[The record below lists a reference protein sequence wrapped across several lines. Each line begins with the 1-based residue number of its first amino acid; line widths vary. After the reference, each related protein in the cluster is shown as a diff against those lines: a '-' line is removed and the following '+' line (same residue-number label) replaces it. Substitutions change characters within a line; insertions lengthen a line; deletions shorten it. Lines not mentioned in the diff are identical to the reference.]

1 MVRGLAAEFGGRL
14 FLKSRKGE
22 GTTAEIWL
30 PTAVAASEA
39 PNTGETMDSELRMVD
54 QSEARDILVVDD
66 DALVLMGIVDMLQ
79 DLGHRPL
86 EASSAKAALEILRSG
101 KPVDL
106 VLTDQAMPETTGMQL
121 AEIIGREWPGIP
133 VILATGYQDVGAP
146 PGLQQLRKPFYQQDL
161 ARVIAALSGEP
172 YQPPHRYPNA
182 AE

>member
-14 FLKSRKGE
+14 LLKSRKGE

-30 PTAVAASEA
+30 PIAVAGSEA
-39 PNTGETMDSELRMVD
+39 PNTGETMNSESRMVD

-121 AEIIGREWPGIP
+121 AEIIRREWPGLP
-133 VILATGYQDVGAP
+133 VILATGYQDIGAP
-146 PGLQQLRKPFYQQDL
+146 PDLQQLRKPFYQQDL
-161 ARVIAALSGEP
+161 ARAIAALSGEP
-172 YQPPHRYPNA
+172 YQPPHRYPSA